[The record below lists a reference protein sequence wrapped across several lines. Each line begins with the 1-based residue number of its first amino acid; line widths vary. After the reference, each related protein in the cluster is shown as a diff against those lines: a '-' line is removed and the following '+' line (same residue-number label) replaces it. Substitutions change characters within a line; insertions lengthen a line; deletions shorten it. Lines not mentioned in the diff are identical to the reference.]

1 MSFRFEHPWF
11 LALLLLLPLW
21 VWADLTRKLRIR
33 YHYPSID
40 SLRSL
45 PVTWARRLH
54 PLPGLL
60 IVVGVTLLILALA
73 RPQTGLQERRVTSD
87 TVDILLVLDTSTSMR
102 AIDLNE
108 TDTNEKSRLDVVKQV
123 AADFI
128 EAREGDRMGLIAF
141 AAQPYTVSPLTLDR
155 GWLTERLKELES
167 GTLPDGT
174 AVGSALVSA
183 VNRLRD
189 SEADSKLVV
198 LLTDG
203 ISNAGDIEPLNA
215 APLAE
220 ALDIKVYT
228 IGAGSSGLVRL
239 PMTDFFGRTVY
250 RNVQIPIDTDTL
262 EEIAE
267 ITGGRFFRAENRESL
282 EEVFEEID
290 ELERTEVE
298 LSEYTLYSEHFPL
311 ILAAGLGLLL
321 AGRLLASTRIGR
333 VTA

>member
-11 LALLLLLPLW
+11 LLLLLILPVWGW
-21 VWADLTRKLRIR
+21 VGQTRRLRTR
-33 YHYPSID
+33 YHYPSLQ
-40 SLRSL
+40 SLRRL
-45 PVTWARRLH
+45 PKTWAQRLH
-54 PLPGLL
+54 PLPAVLGAIGLTLL
-60 IVVGVTLLILALA
+60 IVALA

-102 AIDLNE
+102 AIDLNDE
-108 TDTNEKSRLDVVKQV
+108 EANNQNRLEVVKQV

-128 EAREGDRMGLIAF
+128 ERREGDRMGLIAF

-155 GWLTERLKELES
+155 AWLSGRLQELES

-174 AVGSALVSA
+174 ALGSALVA
-183 VNRLRD
+183 GVNRLRE
-189 SEADSKLVV
+189 SEADSKLIV

-220 ALDIKVYT
+220 ALGIKVYT
-228 IGAGSSGLVRL
+228 IGAGSSGMVRMPL
-239 PMTDFFGRTVY
+239 TDFFGRTVY
-250 RNVQIPIDTDTL
+250 DNVQIPIDTRTL
-262 EEIAE
+262 EEIAD
-267 ITGGRFFRAENRESL
+267 ITGGRFFRAQNL
-282 EEVFEEID
+282 ETLEDVFNEID

-298 LSEYTLYSEHFPL
+298 LSEYTLYTEHFAGV
-311 ILAAGLGLLL
+311 LAAGLGMLVLS
-321 AGRLLASTRIGR
+321 RLCASSRIGR

>member
-1 MSFRFEHPWF
+1 MSFRFEHPWL
-11 LALLLLLPLW
+11 LALLLLIPAW
-21 VWADLTRKLRIR
+21 IWAAQTRKLRIQ
-33 YHYPSID
+33 YHYPSGE

-45 PVTWARRLH
+45 PVTWTRRLA
-54 PLPGLL
+54 PLPGILSCAGLVVL
-60 IVVGVTLLILALA
+60 IFALA

-102 AIDLNE
+102 AIDQ
-108 TDTNEKSRLDVVKQV
+108 TDGDAKDKNRLEVVKQV
-123 AADFI
+123 AADFVK
-128 EAREGDRMGLIAF
+128 AREGDRIGLIAF
-141 AAQPYTVSPLTLDR
+141 AAQPYTVSPLTLDQA
-155 GWLTERLKELES
+155 WLTQRLSSLET

-183 VNRLRD
+183 VNRLRE

-220 ALDIKVYT
+220 TLGIKVYT

-239 PMTDFFGRTVY
+239 PVSDLFGRTVY
-250 RNVQIPIDTDTL
+250 RNVQIPIDTRNL
-262 EEIAE
+262 EQIAD
-267 ITGGRFFRAENRESL
+267 ITGGRFFRAENQEAL

-290 ELERTEVE
+290 KLERTEVE
-298 LSEYTLYSEHFPL
+298 LTEYTLYTEHFPVVL
-311 ILAAGLGLLL
+311 GCGLGLMLL
-321 AGRLLASTRIGR
+321 GRVLASSRIGR
-333 VTA
+333 IHA